1 MASGTV
7 KWFDPN
13 RGYGF
18 IRPEQG
24 EDVFVHVS
32 AVQASGLQTLQEGQA
47 VEFDIE
53 QGERGHRPPTCD
65 HSRRTRRADRGS
77 RLPLGARTPPTPPP
91 GSASWSMPP
100 EPVGDPGSLGVI
112 ADDPRRMRIRTRP
125 LQVTGWWTG
134 RAGGR
139 DGDGRSGAAV
149 RAAVAGLPGRPRPAP
164 QLQGGHGV
172 VLRLRP
178 ALAAG

>member
-1 MASGTV
+1 VPLRRVGSAALGAVKEAAVMASGTV

-53 QGERGHRPPTCD
+53 QGRKGP
-65 HSRRTRRADRGS
+65 
-77 RLPLGARTPPTPPP
+77 
-91 GSASWSMPP
+91 
-100 EPVGDPGSLGVI
+100 
-112 ADDPRRMRIRTRP
+112 
-125 LQVTGWWTG
+125 Q
-134 RAGGR
+134 
-139 DGDGRSGAAV
+139 AAN
-149 RAAVAGLPGRPRPAP
+149 
-164 QLQGGHGV
+164 
-172 VLRLRP
+172 LRP
-178 ALAAG
+178 QQANASG